1 MQLLTDCYRYRLQPI
16 FKSFNLTDTD
26 TDVYIWITC
35 RYQFCQKYRPSDTDN
50 WSIAKCNFQKN
61 SLVLI
66 KYLKYT
72 WLEHRQTL
80 KSWLWKRL
88 KLHDWLCE
96 STAPSFVFNLT
107 TIGAFFALFWPFGAI
122 FAAGVKF
129 KNFFG
134 TYLSTQSTLVL
145 GVQPHF
151 FVFNSAIFWDSFA
164 LFWVLGG
171 YLFGHLG
178 LFLGLRSS
186 SKTFLEPTHV
196 DYQLWFWK

>member
-80 KSWLWKRL
+80 KSWLWKRH

-107 TIGAFFALFWPFGAI
+107 TIGAFFAL
-122 FAAGVKF
+122 
-129 KNFFG
+129 
-134 TYLSTQSTLVL
+134 LTLRSYFC
-145 GVQPHF
+145 GWGQVQKL
-151 FVFNSAIFWDSFA
+151 FWD
-164 LFWVLGG
+164 LPK
-171 YLFGHLG
+171 YTINFGFG
-178 LFLGLRSS
+178 CTAPF
-186 SKTFLEPTHV
+186 FC
-196 DYQLWFWK
+196 F